1 MEILIYKSII
11 ITLSIIAA
19 FVAFKGFFC
28 VLRMLEKYNAI
39 FNKKTLLK
47 EANIQAQHIKK
58 MQNKSI
64 NEQISLLQ
72 EDLYEHLETTKQE
85 IEAQQEQIE
94 EKKLSLDQEY
104 KKITDFENSFD
115 SKKLDLLEK
124 SKIITK
130 LKEILAEEKDTQY
143 EIQGVY
149 GVYDI
154 VLKLTS
160 DDIDTL
166 RSTITNKIRKI
177 TSVQSTLTM
186 MVIEEQEKA

>member
-1 MEILIYKSII
+1 MPTSYILINSY
-11 ITLSIIAA
+11 L
-19 FVAFKGFFC
+19 G
-28 VLRMLEKYNAI
+28 
-39 FNKKTLLK
+39 
-47 EANIQAQHIKK
+47 
-58 MQNKSI
+58 
-64 NEQISLLQ
+64 
-72 EDLYEHLETTKQE
+72 
-85 IEAQQEQIE
+85 
-94 EKKLSLDQEY
+94 
-104 KKITDFENSFD
+104 TDES
-115 SKKLDLLEK
+115 
-124 SKIITK
+124 IITK

-160 DDIDTL
+160 DDIDSL